1 MSQLGITRMRLE
13 RLADERE
20 KVGEKI
26 EDLLKM
32 AEDEQRDLADVE
44 QAQLTKHRERY
55 AELEEEIVLLSA
67 DIERT
72 EASKD
77 VSRLLR
83 TDDEPVDDKRYAV
96 ARTDDNFTVYRS
108 FGEYA
113 RDQIIVD
120 EKLGPQVLATMS
132 GDRRA
137 IREQAQ
143 ERLERTLQNT
153 TSTTVAG
160 LINPTH
166 FTQIMDI
173 IDASRP
179 VVASGRQVPLDR
191 GSMTYPTIG
200 TRPTVTQQLSEKTEA
215 GTVAPTVTSN
225 TLTALTFL
233 GATNVSWQAINWS
246 TPSILDLYFELA
258 AEAYARQTE
267 GVACEAIETSA
278 IGTVGTASGRLG
290 TAGTESYAQWRTAVG
305 AGLSAIYTA
314 TSGRHHTNTLYLS
327 PDRFFALATLATTDT
342 SALSPIGELDIAT
355 MTGRF
360 FGLKVVGSY
369 GFDQNTAVVG
379 DSQALLIGE
388 NAGNPVEM
396 RVVEPNIGG
405 WQLGIIGAFNA
416 VAMDVNRFYHLG
428 THL

>member
-1 MSQLGITRMRLE
+1 MRLE
-13 RLADERE
+13 RLGDERE
-20 KVGEKI
+20 RVKSKI
-26 EDLLKM
+26 EDILKG
-32 AEDEQRDLADVE
+32 AEDEQRDLDDME
-44 QAQLTKHRERY
+44 QKHLTMHRERY
-55 AELEEEIVLLSA
+55 DELEGEIVLLA
-67 DIERT
+67 GDIERT
-72 EASKD
+72 EGSREISK
-77 VSRLLR
+77 LLR
-83 TDDEPVDDKRYAV
+83 EGEGDGGDGDKNYATPKGNNIV
-96 ARTDDNFTVYRS
+96 VHRT
-108 FGEYA
+108 FGEFA
-113 RDQIIVD
+113 RDQLIVHD
-120 EKLGPQVLATMS
+120 KFGPEILSHMG
-132 GDRRA
+132 GDGRA

-166 FTQIMDI
+166 MTEIMDI
-173 IDASRP
+173 ISASRP
-179 VVASGRQVPLDR
+179 VVESGRKVPLDR

-200 TRPTVTQQLSEKTEA
+200 TRPTVVQQTSEKTEA
-215 GTVAPTVTSN
+215 GTVAPTVSSN

-267 GVACEAIETSA
+267 GVACEALETSA

-290 TAGTESYAQWRTAVG
+290 TAGTEVYSQWRTAVG
-305 AGLSAIYTA
+305 AGLAAIYAA
-314 TSGRHHTNTLYLS
+314 TGGRHRTNTLYLS
-327 PDRFFALATLATTDT
+327 ADRFFALATLATTDT
-342 SALSPIGELDIAT
+342 NALSPIGNLDVSS
-355 MTGRF
+355 MSGSF

-369 GFDQNTAVVG
+369 GFDQNTAIVG
-379 DSQALLIGE
+379 DSGALLIGE

-405 WQLGIIGAFNA
+405 WQLGLIGAFNA
-416 VAMDVNRFYHLG
+416 VCFDVNRFYHLG